1 MASVLPDPQTEF
13 GARVDRRLREDK
25 LAWLT
30 VVDATGTPQPAPVWF
45 LWDEGSQTVL
55 VYSRGEAKRL
65 EHLRANPRVALH
77 LDGDGR
83 GGDVVVLTGRAE
95 RAPDE
100 PPAPENPPYLDK
112 YGEWI
117 MRGWGTA
124 EKFAAQYSVPLRLSV
139 RRLRGH

>member
-1 MASVLPDPQTEF
+1 MTSGLPDPDTEF
-13 GARVDRRLREDK
+13 GARVARRLREER

-30 VVDATGTPQPAPVWF
+30 VVDPTGTPQPAPVWF

-83 GGDVVVLTGRAE
+83 GGDIIVLTGRAE
-95 RAPDE
+95 RAPDV
-100 PPAPENPPYLDK
+100 PPAHANQPYLDK
-112 YGEWI
+112 YGDWI
-117 MRGWGTA
+117 TRGWDTA
-124 EKFAAQYSVPLRLSV
+124 ERFAAQYPVPLRMTL
-139 RRLRGH
+139 RRVRGH